1 MRARDVFQNLV
12 DEDDGN
18 GEPKHRA
25 PLFVVERGDGER
37 LREGWDVHDDEMEP
51 HADATDP
58 KHIII
63 ITNSHE
69 PLSVAKPS
77 RAILADADQKIVRPR
92 TVATM
97 TMGLS
102 NL

>member
-1 MRARDVFQNLV
+1 MPVLSSCSSAISASADMTLMC
-12 DEDDGN
+12 
-18 GEPKHRA
+18 KI
-25 PLFVVERGDGER
+25 
-37 LREGWDVHDDEMEP
+37 EP

-69 PLSVAKPS
+69 PRSGAKPN
-77 RAILADADQKIVRPR
+77 RAILAEADQKIVRPR
-92 TVATM
+92 TVATI
-97 TMGLS
+97 TIGLS

>member
-51 HADATDP
+51 HADDDGDEQP
-58 KHIII
+58 DIRRRRVG
-63 ITNSHE
+63 E
-69 PLSVAKPS
+69 
-77 RAILADADQKIVRPR
+77 
-92 TVATM
+92 
-97 TMGLS
+97 
-102 NL
+102 

>member
-1 MRARDVFQNLV
+1 MSSCSSAISANADITLMC
-12 DEDDGN
+12 
-18 GEPKHRA
+18 KI
-25 PLFVVERGDGER
+25 
-37 LREGWDVHDDEMEP
+37 EP

-69 PLSVAKPS
+69 PRSGAKPN
-77 RAILADADQKIVRPR
+77 RARLAEADQKIVRPR

-97 TMGLS
+97 TIGLS